1 MIFAAVWHAVCDR
14 RGARAAAQ
22 VWRGTCSTGKAPLR
36 DLHPWLCIVRP
47 CRVVCLHHDAGN
59 CPDGSGKKTLIAIV
73 RINPSLAEKYDPQR
87 GFSTVFDLLHLPL
100 GKNMTRRVKLCITP
114 GDIPRRGVVPG
125 DDGRNNKLH
134 LEGATQGEK

>member
-1 MIFAAVWHAVCDR
+1 MIFAAVWHAVCDW

-59 CPDGSGKKTLIAIV
+59 CPDGSGANLAAFASYAAAQQQLSRAAQEQCALHTSFPVQLI
-73 RINPSLAEKYDPQR
+73 
-87 GFSTVFDLLHLPL
+87 
-100 GKNMTRRVKLCITP
+100 
-114 GDIPRRGVVPG
+114 
-125 DDGRNNKLH
+125 
-134 LEGATQGEK
+134 